1 LYCTLWPSAA
11 AQAAQTVG
19 PVPPPVLRS
28 GESPDELFAHRTDI
42 VSAKRA
48 AEIWASR
55 AAGGR
60 DGDASWKLARV
71 CYFLGTQGPDAERR
85 AQLDRGVQAG
95 KQAVQIAPKQPEGHF
110 WLAANMGTLA
120 ESFGLMQGLK
130 YRGAIRDELQQVIAI
145 APGWQEGSAEAALGQ
160 WYANVPGLFGGSR
173 DRAVEWLR
181 KALTYNPKSSQAL
194 YALAEIFADN
204 NKTRA
209 EAKAMLQQVVDL
221 PVDPEWAA
229 EDRAVKAKAATLLAK
244 LK

>member
-1 LYCTLWPSAA
+1 
-11 AQAAQTVG
+11 
-19 PVPPPVLRS
+19 
-28 GESPDELFAHRTDI
+28 
-42 VSAKRA
+42 
-48 AEIWASR
+48 
-55 AAGGR
+55 
-60 DGDASWKLARV
+60 
-71 CYFLGTQGPDAERR
+71 GPDAERR

-181 KALTYNPKSSQAL
+181 KALA
-194 YALAEIFADN
+194 
-204 NKTRA
+204 
-209 EAKAMLQQVVDL
+209 
-221 PVDPEWAA
+221 
-229 EDRAVKAKAATLLAK
+229 
-244 LK
+244 